1 MDILRKGLLLRRG
14 KKKSVIVAKIDARG
28 NVDKVLDVELRKML
42 GELGYPGM
50 ARELKRHKNGMLV
63 YGGITFALVK
73 KPERLRTLLDKH
85 EINVS
90 PEEVAV
96 VEEAWAKPAKKRTS
110 RGRKVSRKQP

>member
-14 KKKSVIVAKIDARG
+14 KKKSLIVAKIDARG
-28 NVDKVLDVELRKML
+28 NVDRTLDAELRKML

-73 KPERLRTLLDKH
+73 KPERLQLLLKKH
-85 EINVS
+85 GIDVS

-96 VEEAWAKPAKKRTS
+96 VAEAWSKSAKKRTS
-110 RGRKVSRKQP
+110 RARK

>member
-14 KKKSVIVAKIDARG
+14 KKKSLIIAKIDARG
-28 NVDKVLDVELRKML
+28 GVDRTLDAELRKML

-50 ARELKRHKNGMLV
+50 VRELKRHKNGMLV

-73 KPERLRTLLDKH
+73 KPDCLGKLLEKH
-85 EINVS
+85 GIEVS

-96 VEEAWAKPAKKRTS
+96 VEQSWAKPAKKRTS
-110 RGRKVSRKQP
+110 RARK